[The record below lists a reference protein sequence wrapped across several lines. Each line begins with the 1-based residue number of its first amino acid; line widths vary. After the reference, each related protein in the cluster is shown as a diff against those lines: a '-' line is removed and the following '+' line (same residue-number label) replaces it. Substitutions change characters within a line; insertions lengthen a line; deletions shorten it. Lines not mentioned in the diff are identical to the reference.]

1 MKEPQV
7 TQKIVTQMAIIL
19 TWMAATRSATHWS
32 VYQQIDTG
40 RSQDMSITET
50 VSLQEEEQRIL
61 QVESRWI

>member
-1 MKEPQV
+1 
-7 TQKIVTQMAIIL
+7 MAIIL

>member
-1 MKEPQV
+1 M
-7 TQKIVTQMAIIL
+7 TIIL

-32 VYQQIDTG
+32 VYQKVDTG
-40 RSQDMSITET
+40 RSQNMSITEA